1 MNWIYG
7 QQLYILCI
15 YSLDSLYLHL
25 LNILIIFLTCS
36 WTVHNSFISSSKS
49 TSANYFII
57 YVYLILESFIFII
70 VFMMKSFKF
79 SLFTPFIFN
88 VYWKVL
94 SVHYCIDFL
103 VVVQIFRS
111 SSVCDTVESGRMNSF
126 NFGWK
131 NVTNEGSLACS
142 LMFLKW
148 VFLSSF

>member
-57 YVYLILESFIFII
+57 YVYLIFHILYVCISYR
-70 VFMMKSFKF
+70 
-79 SLFTPFIFN
+79 SLTTYILWSPMLRFVHDYITLYN
-88 VYWKVL
+88 VRERRVHLSEANPIGFVQNVHCIVL
-94 SVHYCIDFL
+94 SFWGYH
-103 VVVQIFRS
+103 VQPGV
-111 SSVCDTVESGRMNSF
+111 SV
-126 NFGWK
+126 
-131 NVTNEGSLACS
+131 L
-142 LMFLKW
+142 
-148 VFLSSF
+148 